1 MGIDIGSKLM
11 LVPVD
16 MEPLYQAMKAIT
28 EEPLSGCKW
37 VGEAADLAGIDYA
50 SPWYDSG
57 DEHWDFG
64 ISLPSPTYEDL
75 LDQESKW
82 WDALNEAQTLLS
94 HILGE
99 GIETELKA
107 LNNVT

>member
-16 MEPLYQAMKAIT
+16 MEPLYTAMKAIT
-28 EEPLSGCKW
+28 EEPLSGCDW

-50 SPWYDSG
+50 SPYYDS
-57 DEHWDFG
+57 DPADWDFG
-64 ISLPSPTYEDL
+64 ISLPAPSYEDL

-82 WDALNEAQTLLS
+82 WDALNEAQTMLS

-99 GIETELKA
+99 GVETKLKA
-107 LNNVT
+107 LKDVT